1 MTNEIEHTSFFVTRE
16 LAASPRHAFQFWSD
30 PELKARWSGCHPDW
44 TVLDDTFEFRAGGG
58 EAKRWR
64 TPDGKEQTFNAHYL
78 DIVPEQRIIY
88 AYEMGFDAV
97 RLSASL
103 VTITFEPSGAGTTMT
118 FTEQVAIL
126 AGGRDARNQRLAGT
140 EDGLDRLIAIA
151 EGEAAASA

>member
-1 MTNEIEHTSFFVTRE
+1 MTNEIEHTSFVVTRK
-16 LAASPRHAFQFWSD
+16 LAASPEHAFRFWSD

-44 TVLDDTFEFRAGGG
+44 TVLEDTFEFRVGGG

-64 TPDGKEQTFNAHYL
+64 TPDGKEQTFDARYL

-88 AYEMGFDAV
+88 AYQMSFDAV

-103 VTITFEPSGAGTTMT
+103 VTITFEPAGAGTTMT

-140 EDGLDRLIAIA
+140 EDGLDRLVAVA
-151 EGEAAASA
+151 AGEAAASA